1 MRILVTGASGLV
13 GRALRGYSE
22 NFKDYEFVFVG
33 SKECDLRERN
43 ETFELFKNT
52 NPDSVIHLAARV
64 GGVKGNIDYVADFY
78 SENIQINTNV
88 LDASRVFGVKKVISL
103 LSTCVYPDNA
113 TYPLTED
120 QIHNG
125 PPHSSN
131 FGYAYAKRMLDVQS
145 RAYRQQ
151 YGCNFV
157 TAIPN
162 NLYGKWDNFDI
173 ENGHVIP
180 SIVKKIYEAN
190 LTNSDVTLWG
200 DGTPLR
206 EFTYSDDL
214 AKILIFILENYNEAY
229 PINIGNTKEVSIK
242 YIAEKIAKILDFKG
256 KIIWD
261 TSKPKGQQRKP
272 SKNDVLLGLGWDK
285 NKYKNLDLGLKET
298 CDWFVSN
305 YPNIRGI

>member
-1 MRILVTGASGLV
+1 M
-13 GRALRGYSE
+13 
-22 NFKDYEFVFVG
+22 
-33 SKECDLRERN
+33 
-43 ETFELFKNT
+43 
-52 NPDSVIHLAARV
+52 
-64 GGVKGNIDYVADFY
+64 
-78 SENIQINTNV
+78 
-88 LDASRVFGVKKVISL
+88 
-103 LSTCVYPDNA
+103 LSTCIYPDNA
-113 TYPLTED
+113 IYPLTEE
-120 QIHNG
+120 QVHNG
-125 PPHSSN
+125 PPHNSN

-151 YGCNFV
+151 YGCNFI

-162 NLYGKWDNFDI
+162 NLYGKWDNFDM

-180 SIVKKIYEAN
+180 SIIKKVYEAN
-190 LTNSDVTLWG
+190 LVNSDVILWG
-200 DGTPLR
+200 DGAPLR

-214 AKILIFILENYNEAY
+214 AKILVFILENYNEDC

-272 SKNDVLLGLGWDK
+272 SDNNALLELGWDK
-285 NKYKNLDLGLKET
+285 NRYKDLDLGLKET

-305 YPNIRGI
+305 YPNIRGV